1 MTIKGAYIVWNADKT
16 EGVIFVD
23 TGDRHPVVQT
33 PEEDARQALTG
44 KRCNMAASVL
54 AGVFHDM
61 YEEDERHLVE
71 ITADTYRQLL

>member
-23 TGDRHPVVQT
+23 DGGYFPGIQT
-33 PEEDARQALTG
+33 PEQDAYQALTG
-44 KRCNMAASVL
+44 ERYATATSVL
-54 AGVFHDM
+54 AGAFHDT
-61 YEEDERHLVE
+61 YEEDERHMVE